1 MKLRRAAL
9 AIALALL
16 AFCALGAL
24 SPAARADGDPGSDV
38 LVYQNLFVAGDSNI
52 SIAQQVELGDLLT
65 SASRSGFTIRVAV
78 IATPADLGAIT
89 QLWRKPTSY
98 ASFLGIELSLAYS
111 QRLLVVMPDGFGFN
125 WQGHSTAAAYQ
136 VLGKI
141 AIKPGGTGLAASAEN
156 AVRALASASGIRLA
170 APAAG
175 QTAGTSG
182 GGTTGSGTSGGGITS
197 SGTSSSGISGSGAV
211 GPSSTSGG
219 HHAATTPE
227 SGLPAWLIAVI
238 AIAALAACAVA
249 GWLARRAVLSRLAS
263 WRSRPPFGSRG
274 RLPWRPGRRKD
285 GTRGG
290 PRLAIPGTWLAAGFV
305 AVAVALIALH
315 TVLTPTAGVAQASA
329 ATEAGLA
336 SNPNLDPGTSLS
348 QVAPD
353 FTLTDQFGQP
363 VSLSSYRGKVVIL
376 AFNDSECSSV
386 CPLTTAALVDAKTM
400 LGAAASQVQLLGV
413 NANPKDTSIEDVL
426 SYSQLHGMLY
436 QWRYLTGSLPQLQ
449 AVWKDYS
456 VGVTVN
462 QNQIDH
468 EPAVFVINQQG
479 RLAKLYLTQLAY
491 SAVPQLG
498 QLLANEV
505 SSLLPSHPAVHSHLS
520 YDEVAAIG
528 PAAATT
534 LPAANGGGYVS
545 LGPGQP
551 GEQNQARLY
560 LFFATWDQEITSIG
574 GQLDALNAYQSAAA
588 GARLPGLTAIDE
600 GSVEPSASALP
611 DFLASLTH
619 PLSYPVAID
628 SSGQVADGYGVQGE
642 PWFVLASPSGKTLW
656 TWEVSTSGWPSTAS
670 LDQHVR
676 AALASAAKTKA
687 KAAG

>member
-1 MKLRRAAL
+1 MRRDVFREMVPRAVLAVAL
-9 AIALALL
+9 TVLAV
-16 AFCALGAL
+16 CALGVL

-38 LVYQNLFVAGDSNI
+38 LVYQNLFVAADSNI
-52 SIAQQVELGDLLT
+52 SIPQQVELGDLLT
-65 SASRSGFTIRVAV
+65 TASHDGFTIRVAI

-89 QLWRKPTSY
+89 PLWRKPASY

-141 AIKPGGTGLAASAEN
+141 AIKPGASGLATSAET
-156 AVRALASASGIRLA
+156 AVRALAAASGVRLA
-170 APAAG
+170 PPTAGQAAG
-175 QTAGTSG
+175 TTG
-182 GGTTGSGTSGGGITS
+182 GGTTGSAAA
-197 SGTSSSGISGSGAV
+197 GSGAA
-211 GPSSTSGG
+211 GQSSPSGG
-219 HHAATTPE
+219 HHAAATPA

-238 AIAALAACAVA
+238 AVAALAACVA
-249 GWLARRAVLSRLAS
+249 GVALTRRAGV
-263 WRSRPPFGSRG
+263 
-274 RLPWRPGRRKD
+274 RLPTVGLTRASGAPRLLPARWKKRTRR
-285 GTRGG
+285 R
-290 PRLAIPGTWLAAGFV
+290 PRLAIPGTWLAGGFV
-305 AVAVALIALH
+305 AIAVALIAVH
-315 TVLTPTAGVAQASA
+315 TVLTPTAGAVQTNA
-329 ATEAGLA
+329 AAADAGLA

-348 QVAPD
+348 EVAPN

-386 CPLTTAALVDAKTM
+386 CPLTTTALVDAKTM
-400 LGAAASQVQLLGV
+400 LGAAASQVQLLGI
-413 NANPKDTSIEDVL
+413 NANPRDTSIEDVL
-426 SYSQLHGMLY
+426 SYSELHGMLY
-436 QWRYLTGSLPQLQ
+436 QWRYLTGSLSQLQ
-449 AVWKDYS
+449 TVWKDYS
-456 VGVTVN
+456 IGVTVN
-462 QNQIDH
+462 ENQIDH

-505 SSLLPSHPAVHSHLS
+505 SSLLPSRPAVHSHLS
-520 YDEVAAIG
+520 YDTVATIG
-528 PAAATT
+528 PAASTT
-534 LPAANGGGYVS
+534 VPEAGGGYVS
-545 LGPGQP
+545 LGPSQP

-560 LFFATWDQEITSIG
+560 LFFATWDQEITSLG
-574 GQLDALNAYQSAAA
+574 GHLDALNAYQSESAA
-588 GARLPGLTAIDE
+588 ARLPGLTAIDE
-600 GSVEPSASALP
+600 GSVEPSASSLP

-628 SSGQVADGYGVQGE
+628 GSGQVADGYGVQGE

-656 TWEVSTSGWPSTAS
+656 TWQVSVSGWPSTAS

-676 AALASAAKTKA
+676 TALGNAA

>member
-1 MKLRRAAL
+1 VPVTDRPHSSVMKLRRAVL
-9 AIALALL
+9 AITLTILAS
-16 AFCALGAL
+16 CALGAL

-38 LVYQNLFVAGDSNI
+38 LVYQNLFVAADSNI

-65 SASRSGFTIRVAV
+65 SASGSGFTIRVAI

-89 QLWRKPTSY
+89 QLWRKPASY

-125 WQGHSTAAAYQ
+125 WQGHSTAAADQ
-136 VLGKI
+136 LLGKI
-141 AIKPGGTGLAASAEN
+141 AIKPGGTGLAASAAT
-156 AVRALASASGIRLA
+156 AVRALASAAGVRLA
-170 APAAG
+170 PPNAGQAAGTTGVGAAGSGAAVSGAAG
-175 QTAGTSG
+175 Q
-182 GGTTGSGTSGGGITS
+182 S
-197 SGTSSSGISGSGAV
+197 S
-211 GPSSTSGG
+211 PSGG
-219 HHAATTPE
+219 HQAAATPAP
-227 SGLPAWLIAVI
+227 GLPAWLIAVI
-238 AIAALAACAVA
+238 AVAALAACVVG
-249 GWLARRAVLSRLAS
+249 GWLARRAVLSRLAAGR
-263 WRSRPPFGSRG
+263 WRPSGSSG
-274 RLPWRPGRRKD
+274 RLPWRHGRRKD

-290 PRLAIPGTWLAAGFV
+290 PRPAIPATWLAGGFV
-305 AVAVALIALH
+305 AIAVALIVAH
-315 TVLTPTAGVAQASA
+315 TVLTPAAGAAQSGSPA
-329 ATEAGLA
+329 ADAGLA
-336 SNPNLDPGTSLS
+336 GNPNLDPGTSLS
-348 QVAPD
+348 TVAPD

-386 CPLTTAALVDAKTM
+386 CPLTTTALVDAKTM
-400 LGAAASQVQLLGV
+400 LGAAASQVQLLGI
-413 NANPKDTSIEDVL
+413 NANPRDTSIEDVL

-436 QWRYLTGSLPQLQ
+436 QWRYLTGSLSQLQ
-449 AVWKDYS
+449 TVWKDYS
-456 VGVTVN
+456 IGVTVN
-462 QNQIDH
+462 ENQIDH

-528 PAAATT
+528 PAAPTT
-534 LPAANGGGYVS
+534 LPAADGGYVS

-551 GEQNQARLY
+551 GDPNQARLY
-560 LFFATWDQEITSIG
+560 LFFATWDQEITSLG

-588 GARLPGLTAIDE
+588 AGHLPTLTAIDE

-611 DFLASLTH
+611 NFLAGLTQ
-619 PLSYPVAID
+619 PLSYPVGID
-628 SSGQVADGYGVQGE
+628 GSGQIADGYGVQGE
-642 PWFVLASPSGKTLW
+642 PWFVLVSPSGKPIW
-656 TWEVSTSGWPSTAS
+656 TWEVSTSGWLSTAS
-670 LDQHVR
+670 LDRHVR
-676 AALASAAKTKA
+676 AALASAD